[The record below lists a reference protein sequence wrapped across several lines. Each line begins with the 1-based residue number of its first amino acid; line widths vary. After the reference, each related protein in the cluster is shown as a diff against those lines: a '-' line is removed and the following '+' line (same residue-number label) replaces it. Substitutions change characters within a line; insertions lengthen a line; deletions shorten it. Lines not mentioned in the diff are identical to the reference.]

1 MVKKNFFVKTK
12 IHILKKWFSVFT
24 VIVIISCDDGS
35 SAIMQINQF
44 NENPIGIAYDIRM
57 TYTDS
62 AVVKAILT
70 APVNFDFTH
79 LSFKYSEFPEGLK
92 IIFFNSNNDENTLVA
107 DYGILYNQTRIVD
120 LQGNV
125 VLLSHDGSRLETDQ
139 MYWDAEKEWLFTEQ
153 TFTFKNI
160 NYDMA
165 AIRLDTNKE
174 FSKFQTGKLTGT
186 MLVNEQKD
194 SLIADE
200 KL

>member
-1 MVKKNFFVKTK
+1 MQFYLFK
-12 IHILKKWFSVFT
+12 ILKKGFSVFAVT
-24 VIVIISCDDGS
+24 LFFSCDDGS
-35 SAIMQINQF
+35 STLKQINRF
-44 NENPIGIAYDIRM
+44 NENPVGIAYNIHM

-70 APVNFDFTH
+70 APVNLDYTH

-92 IIFFNSNNDENTLVA
+92 IIFYNNNNEENTVVA
-107 DYGILYNQTRIVD
+107 DYGILYNQTKIVD

-125 VLLSHDGSRLETDQ
+125 VLLSHDGSRLETNQ
-139 MYWDAEKEWLFTEQ
+139 MYWDSEKEWLFTEQ
-153 TFTFKNI
+153 PFTFKNV

-165 AIRLDTNKE
+165 AIRLDTNRE

-186 MLVNEQKD
+186 MLVEEQKD
-194 SLIADE
+194 SLNVDE

>member
-1 MVKKNFFVKTK
+1 MQLSVLK
-12 IHILKKWFSVFT
+12 ILKKGFSAFALVLF
-24 VIVIISCDDGS
+24 VSCDDGS
-35 SAIMQINQF
+35 STLEQINKF
-44 NENPIGIAYDIRM
+44 NENPVGIAYDIRM

-62 AVVKAILT
+62 AVIKAILT
-70 APVNFDFTH
+70 APVNLDFTH

-92 IIFFNSNNDENTLVA
+92 IIFYNNKNEENIVIA
-107 DYGILYNQTRIVD
+107 DYGMLYNQTKIVD

-139 MYWDAEKEWLFTEQ
+139 MYWDSEKEWLFTEQ
-153 TFTFKNI
+153 PFTFKNL

-174 FSKFQTGKLTGT
+174 FSKFKTGKLTGT
-186 MLVNEQKD
+186 VIVEEQQD
-194 SLIADE
+194 SLILDE

>member
-1 MVKKNFFVKTK
+1 MQFYQLKILNNRVSAFAVILFF
-12 IHILKKWFSVFT
+12 
-24 VIVIISCDDGS
+24 SCDDGS
-35 SAIMQINQF
+35 STLKQINQF
-44 NENPIGIAYDIRM
+44 NENPVGIAHDIHM

-62 AVVKAILT
+62 AEVKAILT
-70 APVNFDFTH
+70 APLNLDYTH

-92 IIFFNSNNDENTLVA
+92 IIFYNNNNEENTIVA
-107 DYGILYNQTRIVD
+107 DYGILYNQTKIVD

-125 VLLSHDGSRLETDQ
+125 VLLSNDGSRLETSQ
-139 MYWDAEKEWLFTEQ
+139 MYWDSEKEWLFTEQ
-153 TFTFKNI
+153 PFTFNNI

-194 SLIADE
+194 SLKLDE
-200 KL
+200 KQ

>member
-1 MVKKNFFVKTK
+1 MHIFISK
-12 IHILKKWFSVFT
+12 ILKKWFSVFT

-35 SAIMQINQF
+35 STIMQINQF

-186 MLVNEQKD
+186 MLVNEQND

>member
-1 MVKKNFFVKTK
+1 MQLS
-12 IHILKKWFSVFT
+12 ILKILKGFSAFAVALFF
-24 VIVIISCDDGS
+24 SCDDGS
-35 SAIMQINQF
+35 STLKQINQF
-44 NENPIGIAYDIRM
+44 NENPLGIAYNIRM

-70 APVNFDFTH
+70 APINLDFTH

-92 IIFFNSNNDENTLVA
+92 IIFFNNKNEENTLVA
-107 DYGILYNQTRIVD
+107 DYGILYNQTKIVD

-139 MYWDAEKEWLFTEQ
+139 MYWDSEKEWLFTEQ
-153 TFTFKNI
+153 SFTFENV

-174 FSKFQTGKLTGT
+174 FSKFKTGMLTGT
-186 MLVNEQKD
+186 MVVEEQLD
-194 SLIADE
+194 SLIVDE

>member
-1 MVKKNFFVKTK
+1 MQFYLFK
-12 IHILKKWFSVFT
+12 ILKKGFSVFAVT
-24 VIVIISCDDGS
+24 LFFSCDDGS
-35 SAIMQINQF
+35 STLKQINRF
-44 NENPIGIAYDIRM
+44 NENPVGIAYNIHM

-70 APVNFDFTH
+70 APVNLDYTH

-92 IIFFNSNNDENTLVA
+92 IIFYNNNNEENTVVA
-107 DYGILYNQTRIVD
+107 DYGILYNQTKIVD

-125 VLLSHDGSRLETDQ
+125 VLLSHDGSRLETNQ
-139 MYWDAEKEWLFTEQ
+139 MYWDSEKEWLFTEQ
-153 TFTFKNI
+153 PFTFENV

-165 AIRLDTNKE
+165 AIPLDTNKE

-186 MLVNEQKD
+186 MLVEEQKD
-194 SLIADE
+194 SLNVDE